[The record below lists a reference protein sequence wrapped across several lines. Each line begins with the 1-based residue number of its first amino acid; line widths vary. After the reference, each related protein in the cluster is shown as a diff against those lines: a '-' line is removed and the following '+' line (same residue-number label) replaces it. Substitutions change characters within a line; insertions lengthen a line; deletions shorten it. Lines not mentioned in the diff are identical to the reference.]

1 MARINLPDLL
11 ELERRGWDALCASTG
26 GEHYGRLMTADGVM
40 VLVNGMVLDRDGV
53 AASFDGAPPWSSYDL
68 SEPRLVELGED
79 SAGLVYRATATRDS
93 DPTPFEALMTSVYR
107 LVDGQWRLALYQQT
121 AVPS

>member
-1 MARINLPDLL
+1 MARIDLSDLL
-11 ELERRGWDALCASTG
+11 DLERQGWDALCASTG
-26 GEHYGRLMTADGVM
+26 SDFYGRIMTADGVM
-40 VLVNGMVLDRDGV
+40 VLVNGTVLDRDGV
-53 AASFDGAPPWSSYDL
+53 VASLDGAPAWSAYDL
-68 SEPRLVELGED
+68 GAPRLVDLGEE
-79 SAGLVYRATATRDS
+79 AVGLVYRATASRDS